1 MWYAYLGAVVVLALS
16 WPFLSSL
23 IFPPNLKKKFQG
35 KSIILTGASGGL
47 GKEIALK
54 LAKYKPKLMLAA
66 RSEDKLEEVK
76 KHCLELGAEK
86 VEIKRT
92 DVTDL
97 EQCKALAESTMQ
109 AFGGIDIVFANAGI
123 GMTALVYNMKDTK
136 VLEDVMKVDY
146 WGAVNTVFAALP
158 ALRKSNGH
166 VVVISSAYGTLIG
179 KGVSG
184 YSAAKH
190 ALHGFFD
197 CLRVE
202 EKRNRIKV
210 TLVCP
215 GYINTEIHTR
225 SLGPEGRSVGVSKPS
240 AALKN
245 SEVSVGEAAALT
257 LGATASNQNRIYF
270 PLFVQVAVLLRA
282 YFPRL
287 FDKVIS

>member
-1 MWYAYLGAVVVLALS
+1 MWYAYLGAIVVLALS

-23 IFPPNLKKKFQG
+23 IFPPNLKKKFQS
-35 KSIILTGASGGL
+35 KSIIITGASSGL
-47 GKEIALK
+47 GKELALK
-54 LAKYKPKLMLAA
+54 LAKFKPKLMLAA

-97 EQCKALAESTMQ
+97 EQCKSLAEATVQ

-123 GMTALVYNMKDTK
+123 AMTALLYTLKDTK

-146 WGAVNTVFAALP
+146 WGAVNTVFPTLP
-158 ALRKSNGH
+158 ALRKSGGH
-166 VVVISSAYGTLIG
+166 IVVVSSAYGTLIG

-197 CLRVE
+197 CLRIE
-202 EKRNRIKV
+202 EKRNKIKV
-210 TLVCP
+210 TVVCP
-215 GYINTEIHTR
+215 GFINTEIHTR
-225 SLGPEGRSVGVSKPS
+225 SLGPEGKSVGVSKPN

-245 SEVSVGEAAALT
+245 SEVKVGQAADIT
-257 LGATASNQNRIYF
+257 LGATASNQTRVYF
-270 PLFVQVAVLLRA
+270 PFFVQVAVFLRI
-282 YFPRL
+282 YFPGL
-287 FDKVIS
+287 FDKVV